1 MAEPLIPNQVAI
13 FKELFTAIDLD
24 VVSKYKGS
32 ITEQTLG
39 TMIIGLTSACLD
51 KAFQKAIIDKDIEV
65 KNAQI
70 ALSNKDIEVK
80 NAQIALSNSQKAQY
94 DSYLRVK
101 QAEFL
106 ANIGLGGA
114 SGGVDPGGAMMT
126 AVLYAIFSLNEFP
139 EDVKQKIQDYL
150 GGQTP

>member
-1 MAEPLIPNQVAI
+1 MAEQLVPNQVAI
-13 FKELFTAIDLD
+13 FKELFAAIDLD

-39 TMIIGLTSACLD
+39 TMIIGLTSVCMD
-51 KAFQKAIIDKDIEV
+51 KAFQKSIIDKDIEV

-70 ALSNKDIEVK
+70 ALSN
-80 NAQIALSNSQKAQY
+80 AQKAQY
-94 DSYLRVK
+94 ESYLKVK

-126 AVLYAIFSLNEFP
+126 AVLYAIFSLHEFP

>member
-51 KAFQKAIIDKDIEV
+51 KAFQKAIIDKDIEL

-70 ALSNKDIEVK
+70 ALSN
-80 NAQIALSNSQKAQY
+80 AQKAQY

-150 GGQTP
+150 GQTP

>member
-51 KAFQKAIIDKDIEV
+51 KAFQKAVIDKDIEL

-70 ALSNKDIEVK
+70 ALSN
-80 NAQIALSNSQKAQY
+80 AQIALSNAQKAQY
-94 DSYLRVK
+94 ESYLKVK

>member
-13 FKELFTAIDLD
+13 FKELFAAIDLD

-39 TMIIGLTSACLD
+39 TMIIGLTGACLD
-51 KAFQKAIIDKDIEV
+51 KAFQKSIIDKDIEV

-70 ALSNKDIEVK
+70 ALL
-80 NAQIALSNSQKAQY
+80 NAQKLQY
-94 DSYLRVK
+94 ESYLKVK

>member
-13 FKELFTAIDLD
+13 FKELFAAIDTD
-24 VVSKYKGS
+24 IVSKYKGS

-39 TMIIGLTSACLD
+39 TMIIGLAGACLD

-70 ALSNKDIEVK
+70 ALSN
-80 NAQIALSNSQKAQY
+80 AQKAQY

-139 EDVKQKIQDYL
+139 ENVKQKIQDYL
-150 GGQTP
+150 SGQTP

>member
-13 FKELFTAIDLD
+13 FKELFAAIDTD
-24 VVSKYKGS
+24 IVSKYKGA

-39 TMIIGLTSACLD
+39 TMIIGLTGACLD
-51 KAFQKAIIDKDIEV
+51 KAFQKAVIDKDIE
-65 KNAQI
+65 
-70 ALSNKDIEVK
+70 LK

-150 GGQTP
+150 DGQTP

>member
-1 MAEPLIPNQVAI
+1 MAEPLIPNQIAI
-13 FKELFTAIDLD
+13 FKELFAAIDLD

-51 KAFQKAIIDKDIEV
+51 KAFQKSIIDKDIEL

-70 ALSNKDIEVK
+70 ALSN
-80 NAQIALSNSQKAQY
+80 AQKAQY
-94 DSYLRVK
+94 ESYLQVK

-126 AVLYAIFSLNEFP
+126 AVLYAIFSLHDSP
-139 EDVKQKIQDYL
+139 DDVNTKIQEYL
-150 GGQTP
+150 SGGATPP

>member
-1 MAEPLIPNQVAI
+1 MAEPLIPNQIAI
-13 FKELFTAIDLD
+13 FKELFAAIDLD

-51 KAFQKAIIDKDIEV
+51 KAFQKSIIDKDIEL

-70 ALSNKDIEVK
+70 ALSN
-80 NAQIALSNSQKAQY
+80 AQKAQY
-94 DSYLRVK
+94 ESYLQVK

-126 AVLYAIFSLNEFP
+126 AVLYAIFSLHDFP
-139 EDVKQKIQDYL
+139 DDVKTKIQEYL
-150 GGQTP
+150 SGGATPP

>member
-13 FKELFTAIDLD
+13 FKELFAAIDLD

-70 ALSNKDIEVK
+70 AL
-80 NAQIALSNSQKAQY
+80 LNSQKAQY

>member
-13 FKELFTAIDLD
+13 FKELFAAIDLD

-51 KAFQKAIIDKDIEV
+51 KAFQKSIIDKDIEV

-70 ALSNKDIEVK
+70 ALSN
-80 NAQIALSNSQKAQY
+80 AQKAQY
-94 DSYLRVK
+94 ESYLKVK

-126 AVLYAIFSLNEFP
+126 AVLYAIFSLHDFP
-139 EDVKQKIQDYL
+139 DDVKTKIQEYL
-150 GGQTP
+150 SGGATPP

>member
-13 FKELFTAIDLD
+13 FKELFAAIDLD

-70 ALSNKDIEVK
+70 ALL
-80 NAQIALSNSQKAQY
+80 NAQKAQY

-150 GGQTP
+150 DRQTP

>member
-1 MAEPLIPNQVAI
+1 MAEQLVPDQVAI
-13 FKELFTAIDLD
+13 FKELFAAIDLD

-51 KAFQKAIIDKDIEV
+51 KAFQKSIIDKDIEV

-70 ALSNKDIEVK
+70 ALSN
-80 NAQIALSNSQKAQY
+80 AQIALSNAQKAQY
-94 DSYLRVK
+94 ESYLKVK

-126 AVLYAIFSLNEFP
+126 AVLYAIFSLHEFP